1 MCCGI
6 LREFYWLCRFMDVWA
21 AFIAMEVAEQ
31 NLDAARSIYKRCYSY
46 KLEDGGQVR
55 GQQSHALP
63 EESVPRRSRRQMRLC
78 CAWDAPAC
86 RPTRAAQS
94 CL

>member
-1 MCCGI
+1 
-6 LREFYWLCRFMDVWA
+6 MDVWA

-31 NLDAARSIYKRCYSY
+31 HFDAARSIYKRCYSY

-63 EESVPRRSRRQMRLC
+63 EESVLWRSRRQMRPC
-78 CAWDAPAC
+78 CA
-86 RPTRAAQS
+86 
-94 CL
+94 